1 MNGIVG
7 FAAFSGEMTS
17 MRVVETNSPEETWAL
32 ASELVEELP
41 AGTVIALH
49 GDLGAG
55 KTCFIQGLAVAL
67 GIDEPITSP
76 TYTLIGE
83 YEGRLPLHHIDL
95 YRLSGPV
102 EALGLGLE
110 EYFDASGITAI
121 EWAERAEGLLPP
133 DPLHIRIEADEH
145 TGTRTFHIF
154 REKEA

>member
-1 MNGIVG
+1 
-7 FAAFSGEMTS
+7 
-17 MRVVETNSPEETWAL
+17 MRIVETHSPEETWAL
-32 ASELVEELP
+32 AAALADELGP
-41 AGTVIALH
+41 GTVMALH

-55 KTCFIQGLAVAL
+55 KTCFVQGLAAAL

-95 YRLSGPV
+95 YRLSGPE

-110 EYFDASGITAI
+110 EYFDANGITAI

-133 DPLHIRIEADEH
+133 DLLHIQITVDDTTES
-145 TGTRTFHIF
+145 RTFRIF
-154 REKEA
+154 RENEA

>member
-1 MNGIVG
+1 
-7 FAAFSGEMTS
+7 
-17 MRVVETNSPEETWAL
+17 MRTVETNSPEETWTL
-32 ASELVEELP
+32 AAELAEELG

-55 KTCFIQGLAVAL
+55 KTCFIQGFAAAL

-83 YEGRLPLHHIDL
+83 YEGSLPLHHIDL
-95 YRLSGPV
+95 YRLSGPE

-110 EYFDASGITAI
+110 EYFDVNGITAI

-133 DPLHIRIEADEH
+133 DLLHIQIDANEI
-145 TGTRTFHIF
+145 TGTRTFRIF
-154 REKEA
+154 RENKA

>member
-1 MNGIVG
+1 
-7 FAAFSGEMTS
+7 
-17 MRVVETNSPEETWAL
+17 MRIVETHSPEETWGL
-32 ASELVEELP
+32 AAELADGLGP
-41 AGTVIALH
+41 GTVIALH

-55 KTCFIQGLAVAL
+55 KTCFIQGYAAAL

-95 YRLSGPV
+95 YRLSGPE

-110 EYFDASGITAI
+110 EYFDANAITAI

-133 DPLHIRIEADEH
+133 DLLHIRIEADTE
-145 TGTRTFHIF
+145 TGTREFRIF
-154 REKEA
+154 RENES